1 VADRNSGSPDGLALR
16 GAPAASARLS
26 RKAALGAIAV
36 LAAILGIVITNVSRE
51 QVKAAAGAAESKKL
65 QPALGAAR
73 ELTAN
78 IPELIPKRADPPPP
92 VLPEA
97 PVTRSGRVDPPQS
110 RSSEDEA
117 RLADTAVP
125 KFSGG
130 ESAFAADSAGAR
142 GSRDEPGAVDRSELR
157 RVDEI
162 GGGARHRA
170 EGFAAD
176 DTRDERS
183 EPDLNRQADKLA
195 FQRRSEPSAYL
206 ASRVQ
211 APLSPFELKTGT
223 VIPAVLVGEVNS
235 DLPGEIIA
243 QVSQTVY
250 DTATGNHVL
259 IPQGTKILG
268 RYDSSVAFG
277 QSRLLV
283 SWNRL
288 IFPDASTL
296 ELGGM
301 AGHDQAGK
309 AGLADRVNNHY
320 GRVFAWGLLTS
331 VLSAGYELSQNQSDN
346 VFVRP
351 SDQQVAAAA
360 VSQQMAQLGIEMAR
374 RNLQVQPTIEIRKGS
389 RLNVMV
395 NQDIV
400 FPPSGPG

>member
-1 VADRNSGSPDGLALR
+1 MVDRNSRSPDGLELR

-36 LAAILGIVITNVSRE
+36 LAAILGIIITNVSRE
-51 QVKAAAGAAESKKL
+51 PAKAAAGAAESKTL

-78 IPELIPKRADPPPP
+78 IPELIPKRTDPPPA
-92 VLPEA
+92 LPEA
-97 PVTRSGRVDPPQS
+97 PVTRSVGVGPPQS

-125 KFSGG
+125 KFSGD

-142 GSRDEPGAVDRSELR
+142 VSRDEPGAVDRSELR

-162 GGGARHRA
+162 GGGARRRA
-170 EGFAAD
+170 EGFAANE
-176 DTRDERS
+176 TRDERG

-243 QVSQTVY
+243 QVSQNVY

-331 VLSAGYELSQNQSDN
+331 VLSAGYELSQNQPDN

-395 NQDIV
+395 NKDIV
-400 FPPSGPG
+400 FPPPG